1 MLPAVC
7 TRPPDKFSWTSLEGR
22 TVIREILEERI
33 PQWTNGPR
41 PAQLDCWSQSLAGW
55 STILIASTGWGKTTA
70 FFVPILVLQH
80 LINHPKPGIPRP
92 PSSPV
97 ALVVTPLIEL
107 GNVHVSNLAGAS
119 TSIFLTIIIP
129 GF

>member
-41 PAQLDCWSQSLAGW
+41 PAQLDCWSQSLAGR
-55 STILIASTGWGKTTA
+55 STILITSTGWGKTTA

-80 LINHPKPGIPRP
+80 LINHPKPRIPRP

-107 GNVHVSNLAGAS
+107 GNVHVSTWLGQALL
-119 TSIFLTIIIP
+119 F
-129 GF
+129 F